1 MKELESYN
9 LLKYLKK
16 MKSPINE
23 SIIAAQTI
31 LINELQLQNLELKN
45 KELTQ
50 ELSKLHLKEWELNYL
65 LLEKKLDLEY
75 IKLLEIES
83 ELDEIK
89 RGLL

>member
-1 MKELESYN
+1 
-9 LLKYLKK
+9 

-50 ELSKLHLKEWELNYL
+50 ELSKLQLKKWELNYL

>member
-50 ELSKLHLKEWELNYL
+50 ELSKLQLKEWELNYL